1 MRTFPTFVDSTETAP
16 AYGIKLTTSSSQ
28 GADDMPTLFAVYNAK
43 DAKVTNDYEAGK
55 YAYHFAPA
63 IFLVAIVLAVL
74 TPGGEQARALRGE
87 A

>member
-1 MRTFPTFVDSTETAP
+1 MEKTETAP

-63 IFLVAIVLAVL
+63 IFMVAIIL
-74 TPGGEQARALRGE
+74 ALRTPRGE
-87 A
+87 